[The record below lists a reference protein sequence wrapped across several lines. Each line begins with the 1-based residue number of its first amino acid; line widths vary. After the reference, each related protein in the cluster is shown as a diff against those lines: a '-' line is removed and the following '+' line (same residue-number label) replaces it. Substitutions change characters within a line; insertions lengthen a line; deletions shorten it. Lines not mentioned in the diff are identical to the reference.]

1 MKKAVLITIIAAIGM
16 ILVGGAMAFVSLAAS
31 GFNITN
37 MMNTV
42 EYEEKTVILSED
54 FSNMRVEMGNHDIEF
69 LKSTD
74 EDTHFVYYQNE
85 NEEFDVAVNGN
96 TLEIVNRQKTSV
108 NGMNRIFVMDLND
121 NSCKLYLPKDVY
133 ENLTASVGSGDMT
146 SAIPV
151 SFADVK
157 IELGSGDLAFE
168 NAKTNNFAAR
178 AGSGEIS
185 VKNTDSEEFDVH
197 TGSGDITL
205 QTIGANN
212 LSVEASSGDI
222 QVNGAAVNEL
232 FYAKATSGEISCMEI
247 TCKDADVKTTSG
259 SISADHVQC
268 VGDFEGKVTSG
279 SAGLAEVVADG
290 NFKVKTVSGSINL
303 NYCDGANMELQAGSG
318 SVKGTIKTGKIFE
331 ATAGSGTV
339 SVPAND
345 ENGGKCVIHTGSGDI
360 RIEIASGE

>member
-1 MKKAVLITIIAAIGM
+1 
-16 ILVGGAMAFVSLAAS
+16 
-31 GFNITN
+31 
-37 MMNTV
+37 MNTV

-69 LKSTD
+69 LKSAD

-185 VKNTDSEEFDVH
+185 VKNTDSEEFDLY
-197 TGSGDITL
+197 G
-205 QTIGANN
+205 
-212 LSVEASSGDI
+212 
-222 QVNGAAVNEL
+222 
-232 FYAKATSGEISCMEI
+232 
-247 TCKDADVKTTSG
+247 TT
-259 SISADHVQC
+259 
-268 VGDFEGKVTSG
+268 
-279 SAGLAEVVADG
+279 
-290 NFKVKTVSGSINL
+290 
-303 NYCDGANMELQAGSG
+303 
-318 SVKGTIKTGKIFE
+318 KI
-331 ATAGSGTV
+331 
-339 SVPAND
+339 
-345 ENGGKCVIHTGSGDI
+345 
-360 RIEIASGE
+360 